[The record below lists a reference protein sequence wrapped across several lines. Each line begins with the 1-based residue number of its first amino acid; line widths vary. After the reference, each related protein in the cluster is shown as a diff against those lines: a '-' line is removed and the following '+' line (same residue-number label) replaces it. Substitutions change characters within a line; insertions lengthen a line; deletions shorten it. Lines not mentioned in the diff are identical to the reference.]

1 MLQHRH
7 SSHRLLLDA
16 QYVSNV
22 PGSDA
27 VALYVCVCVC
37 VRVCM
42 CVCVCVFVGVCRR
55 VGVRVSVWVGAWV
68 GVYAHACS
76 SRAVLYA
83 FTSLVLVTLYNMRPW
98 GVTRKN
104 RGYSETVCDGD
115 GGEKRE
121 R

>member
-1 MLQHRH
+1 M
-7 SSHRLLLDA
+7 
-16 QYVSNV
+16 
-22 PGSDA
+22 
-27 VALYVCVCVC
+27 CV
-37 VRVCM
+37 